1 MCDNRISTVNRMCMW
16 DGADDPQF
24 WKAAVRR
31 ASKRHRCVEC
41 GRDIESRE
49 HYHYVFQ
56 VYEGDAY
63 SFHTCSHCCIAQ
75 QWLIRECG
83 GYLIE
88 AVWEDISEHVREYPV
103 LRFPLGH
110 LLVGRRH
117 KWMRLGVLLPVP
129 TVPSASVEQYVV

>member
-1 MCDNRISTVNRMCMW
+1 MCMW
-16 DGADDPQF
+16 DDSGDGPQF
-24 WKAAVRR
+24 GRSVMRR
-31 ASKRHRCVEC
+31 AAKGHRCAEC
-41 GRDIESRE
+41 GRDIEPGE
-49 HYHYVFQ
+49 HYHYAFQ

-63 SFHTCSHCCIAQ
+63 SWHTCSHCCVAQ
-75 QWLIRECG
+75 EWLMRECG
-83 GYLIE
+83 GYVIG

-103 LRFPLGH
+103 LRFPLGR